1 MITGF
6 ADLSQIQNQ
15 TGDRKAAVG
24 MAFEPDQN
32 DRRAEL
38 KQPFRHLER
47 IGAAK
52 ETVEHAQTVDLCRQA
67 AEALEPG
74 KGQEQAAD
82 LQPGASRSAQQ
93 AARSAEAH
101 ERHKHGL
108 DQARKRQQGR
118 SLGHGMG
125 LTWRPP
131 RDAFMAVPVSLC
143 PRDRF
148 SVGPTQI
155 GRAHV

>member
-1 MITGF
+1 MRRSSPALTGIRSGRPREKIAYMAASRGREDIEAF
-6 ADLSQIQNQ
+6 VESVANLSQVQNRS
-15 TGDRKAAVG
+15 GGCKAAVG

-47 IGAAK
+47 IRAAK

-82 LQPGASRSAQQ
+82 LQPGASRSAPQ

-101 ERHKHGL
+101 ERHKPGL

-118 SLGHGMG
+118 SRGSRHG
-125 LTWRPP
+125 T
-131 RDAFMAVPVSLC
+131 
-143 PRDRF
+143 
-148 SVGPTQI
+148 
-155 GRAHV
+155 